1 MSTRLRLGVIE
12 NFCGIP
18 IDFIVYKVALLSGFI
33 MCKNLTKLSLG
44 ECNKIFL
51 SKIEKNRSEQNTN
64 KIFNF
69 NFYILMLEQNF

>member
-1 MSTRLRLGVIE
+1 
-12 NFCGIP
+12 
-18 IDFIVYKVALLSGFI
+18 

-51 SKIEKNRSEQNTN
+51 SKIEKKRTEQNTN

>member
-18 IDFIVYKVALLSGFI
+18 IDFIVYKVGFI

-51 SKIEKNRSEQNTN
+51 SKIEKKRSEQNTN